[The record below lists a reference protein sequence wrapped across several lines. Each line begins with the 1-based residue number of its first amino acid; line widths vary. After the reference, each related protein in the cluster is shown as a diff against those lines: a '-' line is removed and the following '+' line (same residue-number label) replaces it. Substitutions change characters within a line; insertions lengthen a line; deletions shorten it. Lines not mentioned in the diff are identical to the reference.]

1 MSASVLA
8 FFHSSAQ
15 AANNPRITISNMSL
29 VVSSPTGEDDPS
41 DTSVRVDDIVRLS
54 FDWDARN
61 AGASSGD
68 SFRIGLPA
76 QFRNREQITQ
86 DLKVSHGG
94 QDVSIG
100 QCALAD
106 QEITCTFNGELD
118 RIKAQGF
125 TALNGSGSALVVAAS
140 ATDQGTAGIDAN
152 GSITQVP
159 IPGGSIADNTGF
171 DYEPERLRKW
181 AFGVTNDSKAIDWE
195 LSFGTPGIQQLLQA
209 QGTTLT
215 VDGQTRS
222 TITLT
227 DEISPG
233 QEYSTDKSEW
243 KLGIGTSA
251 GRNSI
256 FGTVTDATGNDQ
268 NTAMGDYDMTVD
280 INGNRATITITG
292 PFVQDTNYHVYYPT
306 VPTTADHTV
315 QPGVV
320 YTNNAALEGSAAQT
334 TYSVYYVRSFN
345 INVELKPGFGGFSAT
360 KLLGGPGAG
369 LVPDGTTFEL
379 TVDYTLPGGAT
390 TDTYQG
396 WDAPG
401 QVNGTRTGGRTTLQL
416 TAGQTATY
424 NGTFPA
430 GTVLTLS
437 EDPATASST
446 PQGHVWGAPVLIID
460 DSTTSTLTIQDQRST
475 AVSVTNLVEEAPA
488 TTGSFSVT
496 KRVEGDGDFSG
507 STFAFSYTC
516 DNGTKGDLQ
525 VPGDGTV
532 VTSPQITAGAVCEI
546 TEDTDAA
553 AQPGFSLEPRLSTGS
568 VTIKAG
574 EVVPVTATNTYS
586 NSTGGFAVTKTV
598 SGAAGF
604 AADTFEIDYVCT
616 PPAGAGSPQRSTLR
630 VTAGGPA
637 VQGPILPAG
646 TTCVISE
653 SEATRAREGHT
664 VATTITVDGAT
675 SETVT
680 IAKGATAQVAVA
692 NAYKPLVGSFE
703 VTKTVTGD
711 SAALAPDSFV
721 FDYTCRDAG
730 GEETVSGA
738 LSVAAGASESVGDVP
753 VGECT
758 ITEADAPAEGA
769 ALATTM
775 RVDGKEVEGR
785 TATFTVTDGASVAVA
800 ATNTYSPLH
809 GTFAVAKQVLDGIP
823 EPVTG
828 EPAAPAEPAAP
839 TEPDPLE
846 ALRDKEFTFTYTC
859 DDPGKATGT
868 LKAKGDAVAVDSG
881 LTLPVGTTCTI
892 TEDTA
897 SAQVEGYTLIAPEPW
912 EVKIGEGSKVIAHFV
927 NIYEKTE
934 PKPTPSPSPEP
945 SPEPS
950 PSGTPSTTPTPAP
963 SPEPSPSGTPSTT
976 PTPAPS
982 PEPSPSGTPS
992 TTPVPGPA
1000 PSQDTTPGTPG
1011 PDPSPSHTCL
1021 TPAPSPSGTPGEPG
1035 ADPSAPGTPGTG
1047 ETGPAGSPST
1057 DPCAPPASPEPGG
1070 SSLARTGASLGAV
1083 LVAIVGLVGGA
1094 AVLSHRRRI

>member
-15 AANNPRITISNMSL
+15 AANNPRITISNMPL
-29 VVSSPTGEDDPS
+29 VVSSPTGKDDPS

-54 FDWDARN
+54 FDWDAQN
-61 AGASSGD
+61 ADASSGD

-106 QEITCTFNGELD
+106 QEITCPFNGELD

-125 TALNGSGSALVVAAS
+125 TALNDSGSALVAAAS

-268 NTAMGDYDMTVD
+268 NTAMDDYDMTVD

-379 TVDYTLPGGAT
+379 TVDYTLPGGTT

-401 QVNGTRTGGRTTLQL
+401 QVNGTHTGGRTTLQL

-460 DSTTSTLTIQDQRST
+460 DSTTSTLTIQEQAST
-475 AVSVTNLVEEAPA
+475 SVSATNTVEEAPA

-507 STFAFSYTC
+507 STFSFSYTC
-516 DNGTKGDLQ
+516 DNGTTGDLQ

-532 VTSPQITAGAVCEI
+532 VPSPQITAGAVCEI
-546 TEDTDAA
+546 TEDTAAA

-574 EVVPVTATNTYS
+574 EAVPVTATNTYS
-586 NSTGGFAVTKTV
+586 SSTGSFEVTKAV

-604 AADTFEIDYVCT
+604 AADTFGIDYVCT
-616 PPAGAGSPQRSTLR
+616 PPAGAGSPQRGTLP
-630 VTAGGPA
+630 VAAGGPA

-653 SEATRAREGHT
+653 SEATKAREGHS
-664 VATTITVDGAT
+664 VATTITVDGEAT
-675 SETVT
+675 NAVT
-680 IAKGATAQVAVA
+680 IVKGGTAAVAVTNTYTA
-692 NAYKPLVGSFE
+692 LQGAFQ
-703 VTKTVTGD
+703 VTKTVDG
-711 SAALAPDSFV
+711 SAAAQAPASFS
-721 FDYTCRDAG
+721 FDYTCTKGGQSTATGTLELTAG
-730 GEETVSGA
+730 QSKAVN
-738 LSVAAGASESVGDVP
+738 DVP
-753 VGECT
+753 AGSSCT
-758 ITEADAPAEGA
+758 VTEKEARVEGT
-769 ALATTM
+769 ALTTTLKVNATAT
-775 RVDGKEVEGR
+775 EGR
-785 TATFTVTDGASVAVA
+785 TATFDIETGATVNVE
-800 ATNTYSPLH
+800 ATNAYERTT
-809 GTFAVAKQVLDGIP
+809 GTFAVAKQVLDWIP
-823 EPVTG
+823 RPVTG
-828 EPAAPAEPAAP
+828 EPAVPAEPAAP

-859 DDPGKATGT
+859 DDPKQTKGT
-868 LKAKGDAVAVDSG
+868 LKVKGDEVPVEAPEQ
-881 LTLPVGTTCTI
+881 LPVGTVCTV
-892 TEDTA
+892 TEDADSAKAEGFTLTA
-897 SAQVEGYTLIAPEPW
+897 PAPQQVTVGAGEAPATLFFINVYTPQEP
-912 EVKIGEGSKVIAHFV
+912 A
-927 NIYEKTE
+927 
-934 PKPTPSPSPEP
+934 PSPSPSP
-945 SPEPS
+945 SPAPS
-950 PSGTPSTTPTPAP
+950 PSPSPSPAPSPSTTP
-963 SPEPSPSGTPSTT
+963 E
-976 PTPAPS
+976 
-982 PEPSPSGTPS
+982 
-992 TTPVPGPA
+992 PGPA
-1000 PSQDTTPGTPG
+1000 PSQDPTPGVPG

-1021 TPAPSPSGTPGEPG
+1021 TPAPSSSGTPGEPG
-1035 ADPSAPGTPGTG
+1035 GDPSASVTPGAG
-1047 ETGPAGSPST
+1047 ETSPAGDPSGNASI
-1057 DPCAPPASPEPGG
+1057 DPCAPPVSPGPGG
-1070 SSLARTGASLGAV
+1070 SSLASTGASLGAV